1 MLRLIYL
8 KFHRIEEKYIS
19 RVHKYSQTLNRNNDD
34 MTGVDVIDCTLTDN
48 LVVDRHMN

>member
-8 KFHRIEEKYIS
+8 KFHRIEETYFG
-19 RVHKYSQTLNRNNDD
+19 RVHKYSPTLNRKNHG
-34 MTGVDVIDCTLTDN
+34 MTGVDVIDCTPTDN